1 MRRGRRQE
9 ASVWRRTWLASGLV
23 ASLVLRA
30 AIRRPTLQ
38 VTTIR
43 SPSHAPFGQ
52 TCTQPRVSS
61 ITLPTHKT
69 VYQCQIATPSHIFA
83 QSAVRLD
90 RDSLAA
96 PSPPHSTPC
105 VYFVAIVDSPPA
117 TPRRCVR
124 PPPLVRRHSEHPP
137 NVLLFQHS
145 PHAPTVTHC
154 VYGARGSLRTV
165 PSAFVHAFRVP
176 QGLRFIG

>member
-38 VTTIR
+38 VTIIR
-43 SPSHAPFGQ
+43 SPSHAPLGQ

-83 QSAVRLD
+83 QSAVRLKLV
-90 RDSLAA
+90 SLAA
-96 PSPPHSTPC
+96 PSPPRPTRCLHFATI
-105 VYFVAIVDSPPA
+105 ANSPPA

-124 PPPLVRRHSEHPP
+124 PPPLPPRRSEHHP

-145 PHAPTVTHC
+145 PHAPTITHC
-154 VYGARGSLRTV
+154 VYGARGSLSTV